1 MESFRVCF
9 FFKNIM
15 NIIFNWLSIKDIN
28 VDLIVIM
35 IRKVSVV
42 GSLVCFIMFG
52 NGVNVL

>member
-9 FFKNIM
+9 FFKNIV